1 MNTKTSR
8 FFPFLTM
15 LVVLALA
22 AAIVQPAA
30 AVTGG
35 ERFHVQLTQNN
46 VEGYDWP
53 VGASVTLTID
63 DPSNGVGTDFTDTQ
77 AADSGGTARFDNVGG
92 IDLAAGMYVT
102 MDDGTTFK
110 DHTVTI
116 LALTG
121 ADPDTDTVSGTGT
134 PGVFINT
141 WAQCGSQTATRYV
154 YPDINGD
161 WVADYSVVGVQ
172 PEEQTLCDIQPGTYG
187 EVMEPDADADHT
199 DIDWRL
205 PDPKFSA
212 HPLGD
217 EVVGWDFQLGATATL
232 EINDPLTPANPDYSD
247 TTTVIVH
254 PYDPNQTF
262 FTFNFSGIYDL
273 KPGDTVSVTDGSNT
287 KTHTVT
293 PVAVTDANPGS
304 DTVSGTAEI
313 GSSVYTE
320 ICDFSGC
327 YFRNEIADGSG
338 NWTADF
344 SVAGDE
350 PGEETAY
357 DLLPGASGNTI
368 QWDNDRDETL
378 VNWNA
383 PAYTLHAVPAYP
395 EVHGHD
401 WPTGVNVTL
410 TIDDDD
416 NPGNGVLYTDT
427 QLSAPGWCG
436 EPCFDLSGVFALQVG
451 HYVTMSDGSVIKTVL
466 VSVLHVTGMDT
477 VNETLSG
484 VADAGS
490 DVMVN
495 INSQGGI
502 GRRVTAAGDGTWT
515 VDFSTPGDEG
525 WEQNTADLGPG
536 DHGRAIQLNPDNTDD
551 GTLEY
556 WGIPPT
562 AFTKNSPPNGAL
574 NRPINL
580 TLSWSASSPEA
591 TYEYCYDTTN
601 DNNCAAWIDNG
612 PATSVAV
619 TGLSH
624 NTTYYWQVRANN
636 PAGTTEAN
644 GGTWWSFR
652 TAPLKITKIF
662 RSTGNQDGWV
672 LESAEKSNKGGS
684 LNATASIFSLG
695 DDKFRRQYRG
705 ILSFNTS
712 SLPNNAVIT
721 KVILKVKRQGIA
733 GGGNPVTLFQGFM
746 VDIKKG
752 FFGTPALQTSD
763 FQAPANKINGPF
775 KPAPV
780 NNWYYFNL
788 TTAKGYVNKLA
799 SNGGLTQIRLRFKL
813 DDNNNAFAN
822 MLNLYSGNAPLASR
836 PQLIVEYYVP

>member
-1 MNTKTSR
+1 MYQKSSR
-8 FFPFLTM
+8 YFRLLAA

-22 AAIVQPAA
+22 AAIAQPAA
-30 AVTGG
+30 AVTGA

-77 AADSGGTARFDNVGG
+77 TADSGGTARFDNVGG
-92 IDLAAGMYVT
+92 IDLAAGMYLT
-102 MDDGTTFK
+102 MGDGTTFK

-116 LALTG
+116 LALSG
-121 ADPDTDTVSGTGT
+121 VDPGTDTVFGTGT

-161 WVADYSVVGVQ
+161 WIADYSVPGAQ
-172 PEEQTLCDIQPGTYG
+172 PDEQTLCDIQPGSRG
-187 EVMEPDADADHT
+187 EVMEPDAEADHT
-199 DIDWRL
+199 DIDWRV

-212 HPLGD
+212 HPND
-217 EVVGWDFQLGATATL
+217 DQVDGWDWLLGQTAVL
-232 EINDPLTPANPDYSD
+232 EIDDPLTLPNPDYIDS
-247 TTTVIVH
+247 TTVVVH
-254 PYDPNQTF
+254 PGDPNQTF
-262 FTFNFSGIYDL
+262 ISFNFSGIYDL
-273 KPGDTVSVTDGSNT
+273 QPGHNVSVTDGTNT

-293 PVAVTDANPGS
+293 PVAVTGTDPGG

-327 YFRNEIADGSG
+327 YHRNEIADGSG

-350 PGEETAY
+350 PGEEPTY
-357 DLLPGASGNTI
+357 DIQPGTGGNTI

-378 VNWNA
+378 VGWRA
-383 PAYTLHAVPAYP
+383 PMYTLHAVPSHP

-401 WPTGVNVTL
+401 WPSGANVTL
-410 TIDDDD
+410 TIDDDL
-416 NPGNGVLYTDT
+416 NPGNGMLYTDT
-427 QLSAPGWCG
+427 QLSAPGPCG
-436 EPCFDLSGVFALQVG
+436 EPCFDLLGVFNLQVG
-451 HYVTMSDGSVIKTVL
+451 HYVSMTDGAVTKTVH
-466 VSVLHVTGMDT
+466 VSVLHVTGIDT
-477 VNETLSG
+477 ASDTLSG

-495 INSQGGI
+495 LHSQGGI
-502 GRRVTAAGDGTWT
+502 GRRVVAAGDGTWT
-515 VDFSTPGDEG
+515 ADFSTPGDEN
-525 WEQNTADLGPG
+525 WEQNSADLVPG
-536 DHGRAIQLNPDNTDD
+536 DHGRAIQLNPDGSDD

-601 DNNCAAWIDNG
+601 DNACSIWTDAGAN
-612 PATSVAV
+612 TSVLV
-619 TGLSH
+619 TGLAY
-624 NTTYYWQVRANN
+624 NTRYYWQVRANN
-636 PAGTTEAN
+636 QAGTTEAN
-644 GGTWWSFR
+644 NGTWWSF
-652 TAPLKITKIF
+652 KTKVLIVTRAF
-662 RSTGNQDGWV
+662 RSIGSQDGWV
-672 LESAEKSNKGGS
+672 LESAENSNAGGS
-684 LNATASIFSLG
+684 LNVSSATFSLG

-721 KVILKVKRQGIA
+721 KVTLKIRKQGIL
-733 GGGNPVTLFQGFM
+733 GGGNPVLLFQGFM
-746 VDIKKG
+746 LDVKKG
-752 FFGTPALQTSD
+752 FFGTPALQITD
-763 FQAPANKINGPF
+763 FQAAANKTVGPF

-780 NNWYYFNL
+780 NNWYSFNL
-788 TTAKGYVNKLA
+788 TGAKVYVNKLGT
-799 SNGGLTQIRLRFKL
+799 SGGLTQIRLRFKL
-813 DDNNNAFAN
+813 DDNNNAIAN
-822 MLNLYSGNAPLASR
+822 MLNLFSGNAPLASR
-836 PQLIVEYYVP
+836 PLLIVEYFVP